1 MRQQGRGVT
10 PAFPPQENNQEEVL
24 EGRKGDRSVSRP
36 GRRECWL
43 GKDHPQETVGRWRAE
58 HRRLSGGPHVCRG
71 VYVCEMGSWGG
82 CDPSVKSVLSVAIV
96 ASVCSFWVLLWSF
109 CPDSSQVVLLRG
121 PLVLGSLT
129 PSLSWDS
136 QLGLPG

>member
-1 MRQQGRGVT
+1 MADPMCAGV
-10 PAFPPQENNQEEVL
+10 
-24 EGRKGDRSVSRP
+24 
-36 GRRECWL
+36 C
-43 GKDHPQETVGRWRAE
+43 
-58 HRRLSGGPHVCRG
+58 
-71 VYVCEMGSWGG
+71 VCEMGSWGG